1 LRKGTVGISVT
12 KTMND
17 FFIILF
23 KTVIFIISYFT
34 VSKFVF
40 KFFKKRN
47 LSAEF
52 WDVEIIVVSVISAV
66 IFTSIAKQVIKF
78 FI

>member
-1 LRKGTVGISVT
+1 
-12 KTMND
+12 MND

-23 KTVIFIISYFT
+23 KTVVFIISYFA
-34 VSKFVF
+34 VSNYAFSY
-40 KFFKKRN
+40 FKKRN
-47 LSAEF
+47 PSAEF

-66 IFTSIAKQVIKF
+66 FITSAAKYILKL